1 MNMCL
6 KNLCEREK
14 GMSEFYMMILNIH
27 EKIIFSGDGCDGE
40 EESQKS
46 FLRVRPA
53 KLVQAD
59 ASFVNL
65 SACSLFAEEVFLAS
79 AEPIHQRVLPLL
91 SFPRAKTRMN
101 LAKSRKSNLF
111 DMECLPQ
118 L

>member
-1 MNMCL
+1 
-6 KNLCEREK
+6 
-14 GMSEFYMMILNIH
+14 MILNMN
-27 EKIIFSGDGCDGE
+27 KTNFFSVDGCDGE

-46 FLRVRPA
+46 FHRVRLA

-91 SFPRAKTRMN
+91 SFPRVKTRMN
-101 LAKSRKSNLF
+101 LAKSRKSKLF
-111 DMECLPQ
+111 DMECVPQ